1 MNKKKYKL
9 MEMNKKMGG
18 GDIRQKKNR
27 TLTIEEIEN

>member
-18 GDIRQKKNR
+18 GDIRQNKKSYSNY
-27 TLTIEEIEN
+27 